1 MRFKLKKSRLFT
13 EKTERLQEEE
23 APNRASSQGQ
33 VIEDLGFSSKLTRN
47 VRLINSNGS
56 FNIIRTGAGL
66 KAWHGYLS
74 MVQTSWMNFNFVVLV
89 YYILSNVF
97 FAILYLF
104 VGIDQ
109 LSVGISTNFLTNFA
123 NAFFFS
129 VQTFTTVG
137 YGTISPLGTGAN
149 LIASL
154 NALVGLMSFALAT
167 GLTFVRFS
175 RPSVSILFSKNALI
189 APYRGGKAFMFR
201 IANLRNTQLMDVE
214 ASISLTWITQKDGEP
229 TRSYASLKLE
239 RRKLVMFPLNWTIVH
254 PVDKNSPLY
263 HKSMEELTEMD
274 VEFIIVIK
282 GFDDTFSQMVQDFRS
297 YKIQDIVYGAKF
309 VPMYYVNE
317 DGCTVLELDKINT
330 YKKVDF

>member
-1 MRFKLKKSRLFT
+1 MRFKLKKSHRLMKET
-13 EKTERLQEEE
+13 EDLQEE
-23 APNRASSQGQ
+23 APNQASDQGQ

-47 VRLINSNGS
+47 VRLINSDGN
-56 FNIIRTGAGL
+56 FNIIRKGAGL

-74 MVQTSWMNFNFVVLV
+74 MVQTSWINFNLIVLA
-89 YYILSNVF
+89 YYLLSNTV

-104 VGIDQ
+104 VGMDQ
-109 LSVGISTNFLTNFA
+109 LSIEVSTNFFTNFA

-149 LIASL
+149 FVAAL

-167 GLTFVRFS
+167 GLTFARFS

-189 APYRGGKAFMFR
+189 APYKGGKSFMFR

-214 ASISLTWITQKDGEP
+214 ASISLTWITQKNGKP
-229 TRSYASLKLE
+229 TRSYASLNLE
-239 RRKLVMFPLNWTIVH
+239 RRRLVMFPLNWTIVH
-254 PVDKNSPLY
+254 PVDEKSPLF
-263 HKSMEELTEMD
+263 HKSLKELTEMD

-282 GFDDTFSQMVQDFRS
+282 GFDDTFSQMVQDFGS

-309 VPMYYVNE
+309 VPMYHVNE

-330 YKKVDF
+330 YQKIKF